1 MAKKT
6 IVRTRYPLEDNVKRA
21 LWIRPGTGGAVP
33 SDFTIPYA
41 TREET
46 DLGILTNK
54 VLNPDVGAYAY
65 DRFRYVGRHAA
76 GKATR
81 TLTITGGAT
90 VEIDCWRSNV
100 FSILTTVSFTLSV
113 IHPIPG
119 QVIKLRFKQDE
130 VGGRQVTWPDNFRW
144 VNGEEP
150 QLTLTPNAIDVVYTG
165 YDEDDDVWEGN
176 LLPDCR

>member
-81 TLTITGGAT
+81 TILLTEGGT
-90 VEIDCWRSNV
+90 VEINCHRSNV
-100 FSILTTVSFTLSV
+100 FRVKVTAPVTLSDPINALDGQVCNILIKQDATGGHTVSLGDKYATVGTVDTSPNGVSLLSM
-113 IHPIPG
+113 
-119 QVIKLRFKQDE
+119 QY
-130 VGGRQVTWPDNFRW
+130 
-144 VNGEEP
+144 
-150 QLTLTPNAIDVVYTG
+150 DV
-165 YDEDDDVWEGN
+165 EDDLWYGVISSGFV
-176 LLPDCR
+176 